1 MTDNTERTETPAK
14 RFGLVMS
21 WLPAPII
28 FLSTLM
34 ASVALVAFIYDGPDD
49 DYLFLSLVA
58 LFGGM
63 ISLALAAAGYI
74 VSGEFRFFPPLY
86 ARRIK
91 QALFL
96 SPIAMIAGLVIL
108 VESTQVE
115 DKAKTEGVSVD
126 GTNVV
131 PNLFEEKWYEE
142 EELGSNKFAV
152 TNRVTGAFAV
162 LKNTPE
168 YQVNEGN
175 PDDVAVT
182 VLYRQLIASAYW
194 TLDCEPNKAIAYKVF
209 CRENGKS
216 AYSTFRVEEPRWEH
230 TYSQRSNIDWKFNSS
245 GFVVKED
252 FTTWPLNEARQ
263 KDAYQL
269 SHDID
274 RPSPR
279 DVKHVMAYFREGSEL
294 WDGSK
299 PTTIRF
305 LDENEPDI

>member
-1 MTDNTERTETPAK
+1 MSEDPEVTETPAK

-21 WLPAPII
+21 WLPAPIVLI
-28 FLSTLM
+28 STLIT
-34 ASVALVAFIYDGPDD
+34 AYAFVGFVYEGADD
-49 DYLFLSLVA
+49 DFLFLCLVA
-58 LFGGM
+58 LFCGVF
-63 ISLALAAAGYI
+63 SLALAAAGYI
-74 VSGEFRFFPPLY
+74 VSGEFQFFPPLY

-115 DKAKTEGVSVD
+115 DKAKTEGVSAD

-168 YQVNEGN
+168 YRVNEGN

-209 CRENGKS
+209 CHENGKS
-216 AYSTFRVEEPRWEH
+216 VYSTFLVEEPRWEH
-230 TYSQRSNIDWKFNSS
+230 TNSQRSNIDWKFNSS

-263 KDAYQL
+263 KDAFQL
-269 SHDID
+269 SHDVD

-279 DVKHVMAYFREGSEL
+279 NVKHVMDYFTEGNEL
-294 WDGSK
+294 WESK
-299 PTTIRF
+299 DP
-305 LDENEPDI
+305 E